1 MILFRKIVILLLFTT
16 VCLVLIAFGIYGYRM
31 VLEAQSMEQAALKY
45 NAERFLF
52 ISLVAAAAVFL
63 LAAVAFYRGIRVDKE
78 LDKIIELNRYQDFS
92 PKRNME
98 KLGMLGDKITEL
110 YRRLNT
116 LGEYKTLK
124 ISALTVLNSFLIE
137 NVHLPLLITD
147 VRGTILQATEEI
159 AEKLRSGKSEMIN
172 SLITDFVPEMKMQ
185 NVVFEVNKARG
196 SIEGNA
202 GKNTF
207 SCYPVYNR
215 NNELSYLVFNLGK
228 QAAYPS
234 KKESNFAVS
243 DRKQSVQDRI
253 QSKIAGFLG
262 RGKKKKTNGND

>member
-1 MILFRKIVILLLFTT
+1 MILFRKIFIILLFGA
-16 VCLVLIAFGIYGYRM
+16 VCLLLIGSGIYGYQLL
-31 VLEAQSMEQAALKY
+31 LEAPSMEQAALKY

-52 ISLVAAAAVFL
+52 ISLVSAAAVFL
-63 LAAVAFYRGIRVDKE
+63 LAAFAFYRGIRVDKE

-124 ISALTVLNSFLIE
+124 ISALTVLNSFLVE

-159 AEKLRSGKSEMIN
+159 ADKLKNGKSEMIR
-172 SLITDFVPEMKMQ
+172 SSITDFVPEMKMQ
-185 NVVFEVNKARG
+185 NVVFEVNKERG
-196 SIEGNA
+196 SIEVKAGN
-202 GKNTF
+202 NTF

-228 QAAYPS
+228 QAVYS
-234 KKESNFAVS
+234 SEKEVNFAAGS
-243 DRKQSVQDRI
+243 RTPSVQHRI
-253 QSKIAGFLG
+253 RSKIAGFLD
-262 RGKKKKTNGND
+262 RGKKKDPNGND